1 MLKINK
7 KVEYALMALKYMS
20 QKSEHEL
27 TSAREVCD
35 TFGTPFDTTA
45 KVMQALNSAGILS
58 SVKGIKGGYGLE
70 KSLSEISYME
80 LVELIEGKRLESLC
94 MNSRGL
100 CELHDKCNIVTPI
113 DQLNNLLSH
122 YLKTLTLDE
131 LFNGNLTVP
140 VLKDQA
146 QRETLKV

>member
-7 KVEYALMALKYMS
+7 KIEYALMALKYMS
-20 QKSEHEL
+20 QKSDHEL

-70 KSLSEISYME
+70 RSLQQISYME
-80 LVELIEGKRLESLC
+80 LVELIEGKRPENLC
-94 MNSRGL
+94 MNAKGL
-100 CELHDKCNIVTPI
+100 CVLHEKCNIVTPI
-113 DQLNNLLSH
+113 DQLNSLLSR
-122 YLKTLTLDE
+122 YLDTLTLDE

-146 QRETLKV
+146 QRELIKV

>member
-20 QKSEHEL
+20 QKSDHEL

-35 TFGTPFDTTA
+35 SFGTPFDTTA
-45 KVMQALNSAGILS
+45 KVMQALNGAGILS

-70 KSLSEISYME
+70 KSLRQISYME
-80 LVELIEGKRLESLC
+80 LVELIEGKRPESLC
-94 MNSRGL
+94 FNAKGL

-113 DQLNNLLSH
+113 DQLNNLLSR
-122 YLKTLTLDE
+122 YLETLTLDE
-131 LFNGNLTVP
+131 LFSGNLTVP

-146 QRETLKV
+146 QRESMKV

>member
-7 KVEYALMALKYMS
+7 KVEYALMTLKYMS

-45 KVMQALNSAGILS
+45 KVMQALNGAGILS

-70 KSLSEISYME
+70 RSMQQTSYME
-80 LVELIEGKRLESLC
+80 LVELIEGKRPESVC
-94 MNSRGL
+94 MNAKGL
-100 CELHDKCNIVTPI
+100 CELHDKCNIIAPV
-113 DQLNNLLSH
+113 DQLNNLLTR
-122 YLKTLTLDE
+122 YLETLTLDE
-131 LFNGNLTVP
+131 LFNGNLAVP
-140 VLKDQA
+140 VLKNQA
-146 QRETLKV
+146 QRESIKV

>member
-20 QKSEHEL
+20 QKCDGEL

-45 KVMQALNSAGILS
+45 KVMQALNNAKILS
-58 SVKGIKGGYGLE
+58 SVKGIKGGYELE
-70 KSLSEISYME
+70 KSLNEVSYMQ
-80 LVELIEGKRLESLC
+80 LVQLIEGKRPESMCL
-94 MNSRGL
+94 NAKGL
-100 CELHDKCNIVTPI
+100 CELHDRCNIITPV
-113 DQLNNLLSH
+113 DQLNNLLTH
-122 YLKTLTLDE
+122 YLETLTLDE

-140 VLKDQA
+140 VLKDQS